1 MLMDKI
7 LAAFWQNTKRMD
19 DKRIAT
25 LTPPSGVTEINDIAY
40 LDDGHV
46 HHQLDVYYP
55 EGTQETDC
63 LPVLIDI
70 HGGGWMYGDKELN
83 KYYCLELATKGFV
96 VFNMSYRLYPEVNAR
111 QQLWDISN
119 CLKWINENLSS
130 FPCDTDNIYLTGDSA
145 GGMLAAFTAMLSASE
160 KMRDLYDTPDFS
172 LEFNAVG
179 LTSPVPR
186 MNGEFP
192 VNFYTKIMLGKGYEK
207 EKWADYV
214 NLEDILTLGKMPPTF
229 LLTSSG
235 DFLARKETRIAAETL
250 KKAGIDHQL
259 MDFEKYNGVDLPH
272 VFPVI
277 YPFNEESQRA
287 INEMLAFFKKYEK
300 VKKKV

>member
-1 MLMDKI
+1 MLIDKI
-7 LAAFWQNTKRMD
+7 LAAFWKNTERMD
-19 DKRIAT
+19 NKRIAT
-25 LTPPSGVTEINDIAY
+25 LTPPMGITEVNDIAY
-40 LDDGHV
+40 LDDGHI

-55 EGTQETDC
+55 EGTKETDR
-63 LPVLIDI
+63 LPVIIDI

-83 KYYCLELATKGFV
+83 KYYCLELTTKGFV

-111 QQLWDISN
+111 QQLWDISH
-119 CLKWINENLSS
+119 CLKWISENLTS
-130 FPCDTDNIYLTGDSA
+130 FPCDIDNIYLTGDSA
-145 GGMLAAFTAMLSASE
+145 GGMLAAFTAMLSESE

-172 LEFNAVG
+172 LKFNAVA

-192 VNFYTKIMLGKGYEK
+192 VKFYTKIMLGKDYK
-207 EKWADYV
+207 NEKWADYV

-235 DFLARKETRIAAETL
+235 DFLARTETRIAADTL

-287 INEMLAFFKKYEK
+287 INEMLAFFRKYEK
-300 VKKKV
+300 VKA

>member
-7 LAAFWQNTKRMD
+7 FAAFWQNTKRMD

-25 LTPPSGVTEINDIAY
+25 LTPPSGVTEINNIAY
-40 LDDGHV
+40 LDDGHI

-55 EGTQETDC
+55 EGTKETDR

-119 CLKWINENLSS
+119 CLKWISENLASY
-130 FPCDTDNIYLTGDSA
+130 PCDTDNIYLTGDSA
-145 GGMLAAFTAMLSASE
+145 GGMLAAFTAMLSESE

-172 LEFNAVG
+172 LKFNAVG

-186 MNGEFP
+186 MNGDFP
-192 VNFYTKIMLGKGYEK
+192 VNYYTRIMLGKDYEK

-235 DFLARKETRIAAETL
+235 DFLARKETRIAAESL
-250 KKAGIDHQL
+250 RKAGIDHQL
-259 MDFEKYNGVDLPH
+259 MDFEKSNGVDLPH

-287 INEMLAFFKKYEK
+287 INEMLAFFRKYEK
-300 VKKKV
+300 VKA

>member
-7 LAAFWQNTKRMD
+7 FAAFWQNTKRMD

-25 LTPPSGVTEINDIAY
+25 LTPPSGVTEINNIAY
-40 LDDGHV
+40 LDDGHI

-55 EGTQETDC
+55 EGTKETDR

-119 CLKWINENLSS
+119 CLKWISENLASY
-130 FPCDTDNIYLTGDSA
+130 PCDTDNIYLTGDSA
-145 GGMLAAFTAMLSASE
+145 GGMLAAFTAMLSESE

-172 LEFNAVG
+172 LKFNAVG

-186 MNGEFP
+186 MNGDFP
-192 VNFYTKIMLGKGYEK
+192 VNYYTRIMLGKDYEK

-214 NLEDILTLGKMPPTF
+214 KLEDILTLGKMPPTF

-235 DFLARKETRIAAETL
+235 DFLARKETRIAAESL
-250 KKAGIDHQL
+250 RKAGIDHQL

-287 INEMLAFFKKYEK
+287 INEMLAFFRKYEK
-300 VKKKV
+300 VKA

>member
-1 MLMDKI
+1 MLIDKI
-7 LAAFWQNTKRMD
+7 FGAFWQNTKRMD

-25 LTPPSGVTEINDIAY
+25 LTPPSGVKETNNIPY

-46 HHQLDVYYP
+46 YHQLDVYYP
-55 EGTQETDC
+55 EGTKGTDR

-96 VFNMSYRLYPEVNAR
+96 VFNMSYRLYPEVGAR
-111 QQLWDISN
+111 DQLYDISY

-130 FPCDTDNIYLTGDSA
+130 FPCDEKNIYLTGDSA
-145 GGMLAAFTAMLSASE
+145 GGMLAAFTAMLSESE
-160 KMRDLYDTPDFS
+160 KMRELYDTPDFS
-172 LEFNAVG
+172 LHFNAVG

-186 MNGEFP
+186 MNGDFP
-192 VNFYTKIMLGKGYEK
+192 INVYTKKMLGKNYKG
-207 EKWADYV
+207 EKWAKYV
-214 NLEDILTLGKMPPTF
+214 NLEDVLTLGKMPPTF
-229 LLTSSG
+229 ILTSSG
-235 DFLARKETRIAAETL
+235 DFLARKETRLAAEL
-250 KKAGIDHQL
+250 YRKEGIPCQL
-259 MDFEKYNGVDLPH
+259 MDFEKWNGTDLPH

-300 VKKKV
+300 VTV

>member
-1 MLMDKI
+1 MLIDKI
-7 LAAFWQNTKRMD
+7 LAAFWKNTERMD
-19 DKRIAT
+19 NKRIAT
-25 LTPPSGVTEINDIAY
+25 LTPPTGITEVNDIAY
-40 LDDGHV
+40 LDDGHI

-55 EGTQETDC
+55 EGTKETDR
-63 LPVLIDI
+63 LPVIIDI

-83 KYYCLELATKGFV
+83 KYYCLELTTKGFV
-96 VFNMSYRLYPEVNAR
+96 VFNMSYRLYPEVNAK
-111 QQLWDISN
+111 QQLWDISH
-119 CLKWINENLSS
+119 CLKWISENLTS
-130 FPCDTDNIYLTGDSA
+130 FPCDIDNIYLTGDSA
-145 GGMLAAFTAMLSASE
+145 GGMLAAFTAMLSESE

-172 LEFNAVG
+172 LKFNAVA

-192 VNFYTKIMLGKGYEK
+192 VSFYTRLMLGKGYEK

-235 DFLARKETRIAAETL
+235 DFLARTETRIAAETL

-287 INEMLAFFKKYEK
+287 INEMLAFFRKYEK
-300 VKKKV
+300 VKA

>member
-1 MLMDKI
+1 MLIDKI
-7 LAAFWQNTKRMD
+7 FGAFWQNTKRMD

-25 LTPPSGVTEINDIAY
+25 LTPPAGLVEVNDIFY
-40 LDDGHV
+40 LDDGHK

-55 EGTQETDC
+55 KGTKKDDK

-83 KYYCLELATKGFV
+83 KYYCLELATKGYV
-96 VFNMSYRLYPEVNAR
+96 VFNMSYRLYPEVGAN
-111 QQLWDISN
+111 QQLQDIAH
-119 CLKWINENLSS
+119 CLLWINEHLCDY
-130 FPCDTDNIYLTGDSA
+130 PCDTDNIYLTGDSA
-145 GGMLAAFTAMLSASE
+145 GGMLAAFTAMLSESA
-160 KMRDLYDTPDFS
+160 KMRELYETVDFS
-172 LEFNAVG
+172 LKFNAVG

-192 VNFYTKIMLGKGYEK
+192 MNYYTKKMLGKGFPK
-207 EKWADYV
+207 EPWSAYV
-214 NLEDILTLGKMPPTF
+214 NLEDILTLGKMPPSF

-235 DFLARKETRIAAETL
+235 DFLARKETRLAAEL
-250 KKAGIDHQL
+250 FKKEGVDCQL
-259 MDFEKYNGVDLPH
+259 MDFEKWNGVDLPH

-287 INEMLAFFKKYEK
+287 INEMLAFFKRYEK
-300 VKKKV
+300 VKA

>member
-7 LAAFWQNTKRMD
+7 FAAFWQNTKRMD

-25 LTPPSGVTEINDIAY
+25 LTPPSGVTEINNIAY
-40 LDDGHV
+40 LDDGHI

-55 EGTQETDC
+55 EGTKETDR

-119 CLKWINENLSS
+119 CLKWISENLASY
-130 FPCDTDNIYLTGDSA
+130 PCDTDNIYLTGDSA
-145 GGMLAAFTAMLSASE
+145 GGMLAAFTAMLSESE

-172 LEFNAVG
+172 LKFNAVG

-186 MNGEFP
+186 MNGDFP
-192 VNFYTKIMLGKGYEK
+192 VNYYTRIMLGKDYEK

-235 DFLARKETRIAAETL
+235 DFLARKETRIAAESL
-250 KKAGIDHQL
+250 RKAGIDHQL

-287 INEMLAFFKKYEK
+287 INEMLAFFRKYEK
-300 VKKKV
+300 VKA

>member
-7 LAAFWQNTKRMD
+7 FAAFWQNTKRMD

-55 EGTQETDC
+55 EGTKETDR

-119 CLKWINENLSS
+119 CLKWINDNLSS

-145 GGMLAAFTAMLSASE
+145 GGMLAAFTAMLSESE

-172 LEFNAVG
+172 LKFNAVG

-186 MNGEFP
+186 MNGDFP
-192 VNFYTKIMLGKGYEK
+192 VNYYTKIMLGKDYEK

-214 NLEDILTLGKMPPTF
+214 NLEDILALGKMPPTF

-235 DFLARKETRIAAETL
+235 DFLARKETRIAAESL
-250 KKAGIDHQL
+250 RKAGIDHQL

-287 INEMLAFFKKYEK
+287 INEMLSFFKKYEK
-300 VKKKV
+300 VKA

>member
-7 LAAFWQNTKRMD
+7 FSAFWQNTKRMD

-25 LTPPSGVTEINDIAY
+25 LTPPSGLKETNNIPY
-40 LDDGHV
+40 LDDGHI

-55 EGTQETDC
+55 EGTMETDR

-96 VFNMSYRLYPEVNAR
+96 VFNMSYRLYPEVGVKE
-111 QQLWDISN
+111 QLQDIAH
-119 CLKWINENLSS
+119 CLLWIKENLSS

-145 GGMLAAFTAMLSASE
+145 GGMLAAFTAMLSESE
-160 KMRDLYDTPDFS
+160 KMRELYDTVDFS
-172 LEFNAVG
+172 LKFNAVG

-186 MNGEFP
+186 MNGDFP
-192 VNFYTKIMLGKGYEK
+192 TKVYTKIMLGKNCKGQEWTK
-207 EKWADYV
+207 YV

-229 LLTSSG
+229 MLTSSG
-235 DFLARKETRIAAETL
+235 DFLARKETRLAAEL
-250 KKAGIDHQL
+250 YKKQGIACQL
-259 MDFEKYNGVDLPH
+259 MDFEKWNGVDLPH

-287 INEMLAFFKKYEK
+287 INEMLAFFRKYGK
-300 VKKKV
+300 VKA

>member
-1 MLMDKI
+1 MLTDKI
-7 LAAFWQNTKRMD
+7 FGAFWQNTKRMD

-25 LTPPSGVTEINDIAY
+25 LTPPTGLKETNDIAY

-55 EGTQETDC
+55 EGTKEADR
-63 LPVLIDI
+63 LPVIIDI

-96 VFNMSYRLYPEVNAR
+96 VFNMSYRLYPEVGIKE
-111 QQLWDISN
+111 QLQDISH
-119 CLKWINENLSS
+119 CLLWIKESLSS

-145 GGMLAAFTAMLSASE
+145 GGMLAAFTAMLSESE
-160 KMRDLYDTPDFS
+160 KMRELYDTVDFS
-172 LEFNAVG
+172 LSFNAVG

-192 VNFYTKIMLGKGYEK
+192 MSYYTKKMLGKNCKGQEWTK
-207 EKWADYV
+207 FV

-229 LLTSSG
+229 MLTSSG
-235 DFLARKETRIAAETL
+235 DFLARKETRLAAEL
-250 KKAGIDHQL
+250 YKKEGIDCQL
-259 MDFEKYNGVDLPH
+259 MDFEKFEGKDLPH

-287 INEMLAFFKKYEK
+287 INEMLSFFKKYEK
-300 VKKKV
+300 VKA

>member
-7 LAAFWQNTKRMD
+7 FAAFWQNTKRMD

-25 LTPPSGVTEINDIAY
+25 LTPPSGVTEINNIAY
-40 LDDGHV
+40 LDDGHI

-55 EGTQETDC
+55 EGTKETDR

-111 QQLWDISN
+111 QQLWDISH
-119 CLKWINENLSS
+119 CLKWISENISS
-130 FPCDTDNIYLTGDSA
+130 YPCDTDNIYLTGDSA
-145 GGMLAAFTAMLSASE
+145 GGMLAAFTAMLSESE

-172 LEFNAVG
+172 LKFNAVG

-186 MNGEFP
+186 MNGDFP
-192 VNFYTKIMLGKGYEK
+192 VNYYTKIMLGKDYEK

-214 NLEDILTLGKMPPTF
+214 NLEDILALGKMPPTF

-235 DFLARKETRIAAETL
+235 DFLARKETRIAAESL
-250 KKAGIDHQL
+250 RKAGIDHQL

-287 INEMLAFFKKYEK
+287 INEMLAFFRKYEK
-300 VKKKV
+300 VKA

>member
-7 LAAFWQNTKRMD
+7 FAAFWQNTKRMD

-55 EGTQETDC
+55 ECTKEPDC

-119 CLKWINENLSS
+119 CLKWINDNLSS

-145 GGMLAAFTAMLSASE
+145 GGMLAAFTAMLSESE

-172 LEFNAVG
+172 LKFNAVG

-186 MNGEFP
+186 MNGDFP
-192 VNFYTKIMLGKGYEK
+192 VNYYTKIMLGKDYEK

-214 NLEDILTLGKMPPTF
+214 NLEDILALGKMPPTF

-235 DFLARKETRIAAETL
+235 DFLARKETRIAAESL
-250 KKAGIDHQL
+250 RKAGIDHQL

-287 INEMLAFFKKYEK
+287 INEMLAFFRKYEK
-300 VKKKV
+300 VKA

>member
-1 MLMDKI
+1 MLIDKI

-25 LTPPSGVTEINDIAY
+25 LTPPAGIKENNNIFY
-40 LDDGHV
+40 LDDGHI
-46 HHQLDVYYP
+46 HHQLDVYVP
-55 EGTQETDC
+55 EGTKETDR
-63 LPVLIDI
+63 LPVIIDI

-83 KYYCLELATKGFV
+83 KYYCLELTTKGYV
-96 VFNMSYRLYPEVNAR
+96 VFNMSYRLYPEVTVQ
-111 QQLWDISN
+111 QQLQDISH
-119 CLKWINENLSS
+119 CLLWIKEHLSD
-130 FPCDTDNIYLTGDSA
+130 FPCDKDNIWLTGDSA
-145 GGMLAAFTAMLSASE
+145 GGMLAAFTAMLSESAE
-160 KMRDLYDTPDFS
+160 MRKLYNTVDFS
-172 LEFNAVG
+172 LKFNAVG

-207 EKWADYV
+207 EPWANYV
-214 NLEDILTLGKMPPTF
+214 NLDDILTLGKMPPTF

-250 KKAGIDHQL
+250 KKNGIPCQL

-300 VKKKV
+300 ATV

>member
-7 LAAFWQNTKRMD
+7 FAAFWQNTKRMD

-25 LTPPSGVTEINDIAY
+25 LTPPSGVTEINNIAY
-40 LDDGHV
+40 LDDGHI
-46 HHQLDVYYP
+46 HHQLDVYYH
-55 EGTQETDC
+55 EGTKETDR

-70 HGGGWMYGDKELN
+70 HGGGWMYGDKDLN

-119 CLKWINENLSS
+119 CLKWISENLASY
-130 FPCDTDNIYLTGDSA
+130 PCDTDNIYLTGDSA
-145 GGMLAAFTAMLSASE
+145 GGMLAAFTAMLSESE

-172 LEFNAVG
+172 LKFNAVG

-186 MNGEFP
+186 MNGDFP
-192 VNFYTKIMLGKGYEK
+192 VNYYTRIMLGKDYEK

-235 DFLARKETRIAAETL
+235 DFLARKETRIAAESL
-250 KKAGIDHQL
+250 RKAGIDHQL

-287 INEMLAFFKKYEK
+287 INEMLAFFRKYEK
-300 VKKKV
+300 VKA

>member
-7 LAAFWQNTKRMD
+7 FGAFWQNTKRMD

-25 LTPPSGVTEINDIAY
+25 LTPPAGLKETNDIPY
-40 LDDGHV
+40 LDDGHI

-55 EGTQETDC
+55 EGTKETDR
-63 LPVLIDI
+63 LPVMIDI

-96 VFNMSYRLYPEVNAR
+96 VFNMSYRLYPEVGVK
-111 QQLWDISN
+111 QQLQDISR
-119 CLKWINENLSS
+119 CLLWIKENLSS

-145 GGMLAAFTAMLSASE
+145 GGMLAAFTAMLSESE
-160 KMRDLYDTPDFS
+160 KMRELYDTVDFS
-172 LEFNAVG
+172 LKFNAVG

-186 MNGEFP
+186 MDGEFP
-192 VNFYTKIMLGKGYEK
+192 MNFYTKKMLGKDCKGQEWTK
-207 EKWADYV
+207 YV
-214 NLEDILTLGKMPPTF
+214 NLEDILPLGKMPPTF
-229 LLTSSG
+229 MLTSSG
-235 DFLARKETRIAAETL
+235 DFLARKETRIAAEL
-250 KKAGIDHQL
+250 YKKNGIDCQL
-259 MDFEKYNGVDLPH
+259 MDFEKFGGVDLPH

-287 INEMLAFFKKYEK
+287 INEMLSFFRKYEK
-300 VKKKV
+300 VKA

>member
-1 MLMDKI
+1 MLTDKI
-7 LAAFWQNTKRMD
+7 FGAFWQNTKRMD

-25 LTPPSGVTEINDIAY
+25 LTPPVGLKEINNIAY

-46 HHQLDVYYP
+46 YHQLDVYYP
-55 EGTQETDC
+55 EGTKETDR

-96 VFNMSYRLYPEVNAR
+96 VFNMSYRLYPEVGIKE
-111 QQLWDISN
+111 QLQDISH
-119 CLKWINENLSS
+119 CLLWIKENLFS
-130 FPCDTDNIYLTGDSA
+130 FPCDSDNIYLTGDSA
-145 GGMLAAFTAMLSASE
+145 GGMLAAFTAMLSESE
-160 KMRDLYDTPDFS
+160 KMRELYATVDFS
-172 LEFNAVG
+172 LKFNAVG

-192 VNFYTKIMLGKGYEK
+192 MSFYTKKMLGKNCAGQEWTK
-207 EKWADYV
+207 FV
-214 NLEDILTLGKMPPTF
+214 NLEDILSLGTMPPTF
-229 LLTSSG
+229 MLTSSG
-235 DFLARKETRIAAETL
+235 DFLARKETRLAAEL
-250 KKAGIDHQL
+250 YKKNGIDCQL
-259 MDFEKYNGVDLPH
+259 MDFEKFEDKDLPH

-300 VKKKV
+300 IKA

>member
-7 LAAFWQNTKRMD
+7 FAAFWQNTKRMD

-55 EGTQETDC
+55 EGTKETDR

-119 CLKWINENLSS
+119 CLKWINDHLSS
-130 FPCDTDNIYLTGDSA
+130 CPCDTDNIYLTGDSA
-145 GGMLAAFTAMLSASE
+145 GGMLAAFTAMLSESE

-172 LEFNAVG
+172 LKFNAVG

-186 MNGEFP
+186 MNGDFP
-192 VNFYTKIMLGKGYEK
+192 VNYYTRIMLGKDYEK

-214 NLEDILTLGKMPPTF
+214 NLEDILALGKMPPTF

-235 DFLARKETRIAAETL
+235 DFLARKETRIAAESL
-250 KKAGIDHQL
+250 RKAGIDHQL

-287 INEMLAFFKKYEK
+287 INEMLSFFKKYEK
-300 VKKKV
+300 VKA

>member
-1 MLMDKI
+1 MLTDKI
-7 LAAFWQNTKRMD
+7 FAAFWQNTKRMD
-19 DKRIAT
+19 DKRIAA
-25 LTPPSGVTEINDIAY
+25 LTPPSGLTEINDIPY

-46 HHQLDVYYP
+46 YHQLDVYYP
-55 EGTQETDC
+55 EGTKATDR

-111 QQLWDISN
+111 QQLWDISH
-119 CLKWINENLSS
+119 CLKWISENITSY
-130 FPCDTDNIYLTGDSA
+130 PCDTDNIYLTGDSA
-145 GGMLAAFTAMLSASE
+145 GGMLAAFTAMLSESE

-172 LEFNAVG
+172 LKFNAVG

-192 VNFYTKIMLGKGYEK
+192 VNFYTKMMLGKDYEK

-235 DFLARKETRIAAETL
+235 DFLARKETRIAAESL
-250 KKAGIDHQL
+250 KKAGIPCQL

-300 VKKKV
+300 VTV

>member
-1 MLMDKI
+1 MLIDKI
-7 LAAFWQNTKRMD
+7 FGAFWQNTKRMD

-25 LTPPSGVTEINDIAY
+25 LTPPTGLKETNNIPY

-55 EGTQETDC
+55 EGTKETDR
-63 LPVLIDI
+63 LPVIIDI

-96 VFNMSYRLYPEVNAR
+96 VFNMSYRLYPEVGVK
-111 QQLWDISN
+111 QQLQDISH
-119 CLKWINENLSS
+119 CLLRIKEILSN

-145 GGMLAAFTAMLSASE
+145 GGMLAAFTAMLSESE
-160 KMRDLYDTPDFS
+160 KMRELYETVDFS
-172 LEFNAVG
+172 LHFNAVG

-186 MNGEFP
+186 MNGDFP
-192 VNFYTKIMLGKGYEK
+192 MNFYTKKMLGKNCEGQP
-207 EKWADYV
+207 WTNYV
-214 NLEDILTLGKMPPTF
+214 NLDDILTLGKMPPTF
-229 LLTSSG
+229 MLTSSG
-235 DFLARKETRIAAETL
+235 DFLARKETRLAAEL
-250 KKAGIDHQL
+250 YKKEGIDCQL
-259 MDFEKYNGVDLPH
+259 MDFEKFNGVDLPH

-287 INEMLAFFKKYEK
+287 INEMLNFFKKHEK
-300 VKKKV
+300 VAA

>member
-7 LAAFWQNTKRMD
+7 FAAFWQNTKRMD
-19 DKRIAT
+19 DKRIAN
-25 LTPPSGVTEINDIAY
+25 LTPPSGVTEINNIAY
-40 LDDGHV
+40 LDDGHI

-55 EGTQETDC
+55 EGTKETDR

-119 CLKWINENLSS
+119 CLKWISENLASY
-130 FPCDTDNIYLTGDSA
+130 PCDTDNIYLTGDSA
-145 GGMLAAFTAMLSASE
+145 GGMLAAFTAMLSESE

-172 LEFNAVG
+172 LKFNAVG

-186 MNGEFP
+186 MNGDFP
-192 VNFYTKIMLGKGYEK
+192 VNYYTRIMLGKDYEK

-235 DFLARKETRIAAETL
+235 DFLARKETRIAAESL
-250 KKAGIDHQL
+250 RKAGIDHQL

-287 INEMLAFFKKYEK
+287 INEMLAFFRKYEK
-300 VKKKV
+300 VKA

>member
-7 LAAFWQNTKRMD
+7 FAAFWQNTKRMD

-25 LTPPSGVTEINDIAY
+25 LTPPSGVTEINNIAY
-40 LDDGHV
+40 LDDGHI

-55 EGTQETDC
+55 EGTKETDR

-119 CLKWINENLSS
+119 CLKWISENLASY
-130 FPCDTDNIYLTGDSA
+130 PCDTDNIYLTGDSA
-145 GGMLAAFTAMLSASE
+145 GGMLAAFTAMLSESE

-172 LEFNAVG
+172 LKFNAVG

-186 MNGEFP
+186 MNGDFP
-192 VNFYTKIMLGKGYEK
+192 VNYYTRIMLGKDYEK

-214 NLEDILTLGKMPPTF
+214 EKQLPPRFLELIN
-229 LLTSSG
+229 
-235 DFLARKETRIAAETL
+235 AEI
-250 KKAGIDHQL
+250 G
-259 MDFEKYNGVDLPH
+259 G
-272 VFPVI
+272 
-277 YPFNEESQRA
+277 
-287 INEMLAFFKKYEK
+287 
-300 VKKKV
+300 

>member
-7 LAAFWQNTKRMD
+7 FAAFWQNTKRMD

-55 EGTQETDC
+55 ECTKETDC

-83 KYYCLELATKGFV
+83 KYYCLELAAKGFV

-111 QQLWDISN
+111 QQLWDISI
-119 CLKWINENLSS
+119 CLKWINDNLSS

-145 GGMLAAFTAMLSASE
+145 GGMLAAFTAMLSESE

-172 LEFNAVG
+172 LKFNAVG

-186 MNGEFP
+186 MNGDFP
-192 VNFYTKIMLGKGYEK
+192 VNYYTKIMLGKDYEK

-214 NLEDILTLGKMPPTF
+214 NLEDILALGKMPPTF

-235 DFLARKETRIAAETL
+235 DFLARKETRIAAESL
-250 KKAGIDHQL
+250 RKAGIDHQL

-287 INEMLAFFKKYEK
+287 INEMLSFFKKYEK
-300 VKKKV
+300 VKA

>member
-1 MLMDKI
+1 MDKI
-7 LAAFWQNTKRMD
+7 FAAFWQNTKRMD

-55 EGTQETDC
+55 EGTKETDR

-119 CLKWINENLSS
+119 CLKWINDNLSS

-145 GGMLAAFTAMLSASE
+145 GGMLAAFTAMLSESE

-172 LEFNAVG
+172 LKFNAVG

-186 MNGEFP
+186 MNGDFP
-192 VNFYTKIMLGKGYEK
+192 VNYYTRIMLGKDYEK

-214 NLEDILTLGKMPPTF
+214 NLEDILALGKMPPTF

-235 DFLARKETRIAAETL
+235 DFLARKETRIAAESL
-250 KKAGIDHQL
+250 RKAGIDHQL

-287 INEMLAFFKKYEK
+287 INEMLSFFKKYEK
-300 VKKKV
+300 VKA

>member
-1 MLMDKI
+1 MLIDKI

-25 LTPPSGVTEINDIAY
+25 LTPPTGIKETNNIFY
-40 LDDGHV
+40 LDDGHI
-46 HHQLDVYYP
+46 HHQLDVYVP
-55 EGTQETDC
+55 EGTKETDR
-63 LPVLIDI
+63 LPVIIDI

-83 KYYCLELATKGFV
+83 KYYCLELTTKGYV
-96 VFNMSYRLYPEVNAR
+96 VFNMSYRLYPEVTVQ
-111 QQLWDISN
+111 QQLQDISH
-119 CLKWINENLSS
+119 CLLWIKEHLSD
-130 FPCDTDNIYLTGDSA
+130 FPCDKDNIWLTGDSA
-145 GGMLAAFTAMLSASE
+145 GGMLAAFTAMLSESAE
-160 KMRDLYDTPDFS
+160 MRKLYNTVDFS
-172 LEFNAVG
+172 LKFNAVG

-207 EKWADYV
+207 EPWANYV
-214 NLEDILTLGKMPPTF
+214 NLDDILTLGKMPPTF

-250 KKAGIDHQL
+250 KKNGVPYQL

-277 YPFNEESQRA
+277 FPFNEESQRA
-287 INEMLAFFKKYEK
+287 INEMLAFFRKYEK
-300 VKKKV
+300 ATV